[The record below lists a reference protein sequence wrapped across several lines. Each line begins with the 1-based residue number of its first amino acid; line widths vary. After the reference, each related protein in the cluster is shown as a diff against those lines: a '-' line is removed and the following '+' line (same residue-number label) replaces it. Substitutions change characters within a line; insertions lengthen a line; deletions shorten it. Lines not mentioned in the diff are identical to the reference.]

1 MTNAARSPL
10 TLTRA
15 AWLRFALGV
24 LIGLAGP
31 AIQAQP
37 DQGPPQGEPADPP
50 ARVARVADVIGDAW
64 LFDDESKEWTRLLR
78 NQTIAEGDRLR
89 TDDHARVALTAGST
103 SLWLDERSDLL
114 MDRLDEGSVQLQLDR
129 GDLAV
134 QVRSPDAANDL
145 RVYTRQGQLR
155 PERDGLYRIEQ
166 LDRGTLART
175 WQGRLRFD
183 PDSNAGGTGPTWVEA
198 GEQVEFW
205 WAEGPRAERQRMVG
219 DSFGDWV
226 VAQSRNDG
234 GLSAA
239 TQRFVSPE
247 MTGSEDLDRY
257 GSWDQAPDYGPV
269 WFPAQVAVDWAPYRY
284 GHWAWTRYWGWA
296 WVDDSP
302 WGFAPFHYGRW
313 VQYRGRWGW
322 TPGAYVARPV
332 YAPALVAFV
341 GGGGPVGFGV
351 SIGIGGRRPP
361 PPSRGW
367 VPLAPREAYIP
378 AYRHTDTYVRRLN
391 NSRDLKPIQT
401 PRNFGVSGAVSFPQP
416 NRPQAQQ
423 ERRSEAEM
431 QQQWRG
437 SNGGERER
445 DRGGNANRWQGQQ
458 AQPLQ
463 QGRPVPQLQPQQQ
476 PQQQQSQQRNDDRN
490 DRSRSREFEQQ
501 RAQQQREQQQREQQ
515 QREQQQAPAA
525 QPQVPRPQEQAQ
537 QQQQQRDWGR
547 RQEQQEQRD
556 QQRDQQREQQRDR
569 NEAER
574 FNGNNNDSRGR
585 GGERQRQPEVQQQ
598 PQQIQQQQQRPQ
610 APPPQAQ
617 PQQQQRQQQ
626 SIPAQPQAQQPK
638 SDDKSRDRKREE
650 REH

>member
-1 MTNAARSPL
+1 MKNAARSPIA
-10 TLTRA
+10 LTRA
-15 AWLRFALGV
+15 AWLRLALGV

-37 DQGPPQGEPADPP
+37 DPGPPQGEPADPP

-64 LFDDESKEWTRLLR
+64 LFDEENKEWTRLLR

-89 TDDHARVALTAGST
+89 TDDHARVALSAGST

-134 QVRSPDAANDL
+134 QVRSPDAASDL
-145 RVYTRQGQLR
+145 RVYTHQGQLR

-183 PDSNAGGTGPTWVEA
+183 PDSNVGGAGPSWVEA

-226 VAQSRNDG
+226 VAQSRNEG
-234 GLSAA
+234 GLSAS

-341 GGGGPVGFGV
+341 GGGGSVGFGV

-361 PPSRGW
+361 PPNRGW
-367 VPLAPREAYIP
+367 VPLAPREAFIP

-391 NSRDLKPIQT
+391 NARDVKPIQT
-401 PRNFGVSGAVSFPQP
+401 PRNFSVSGAVSFPQP

-423 ERRSEAEM
+423 QQRRSEAEM

-437 SNGGERER
+437 SNGGGRDRDR
-445 DRGGNANRWQGQQ
+445 DRGDNSNNNRWQGQRPQ
-458 AQPLQ
+458 VQPQPQQ
-463 QGRPVPQLQPQQQ
+463 QGRPAPQVQPQA
-476 PQQQQSQQRNDDRN
+476 QQQLPQQQRNDDRN
-490 DRSRSREFEQQ
+490 DRNDRGRNRDFEQQ
-501 RAQQQREQQQREQQ
+501 RAQQPQQ
-515 QREQQQAPAA
+515 QQQAPVA
-525 QPQVPRPQEQAQ
+525 QPQVQRPQEQVQQQ
-537 QQQQQRDWGR
+537 QQQQQRDAAR
-547 RQEQQEQRD
+547 REQQEQRD
-556 QQRDQQREQQRDR
+556 QQRER
-569 NEAER
+569 NDAER
-574 FNGNNNDSRGR
+574 FNHNNESRGR

-598 PQQIQQQQQRPQ
+598 PQQQVQQPQQPRPQ

-617 PQQQQRQQQ
+617 PQQQRQQQ

-638 SDDKSRDRKREE
+638 NEDKSRDRKREE